1 MKYSEKPAPN
11 ALSRAVG
18 TAGSLEEGSSRQPR
32 RRRHTLRNLLH
43 NRPRQPACVL
53 GCAAVPRQAGRR
65 GAALRCHKAVS
76 HRARSVKCGAAC
88 QQGGAGPAPEV
99 SGTGNAS
106 PVHLSKSDGSAAA
119 CVHPW
124 DKGQPRDQGWWGIM
138 EPPSCCP
145 GSPPGAEA
153 PACPMSHL
161 PLIAL

>member
-1 MKYSEKPAPN
+1 MHRLE
-11 ALSRAVG
+11 LWGQQAV
-18 TAGSLEEGSSRQPR
+18 
-32 RRRHTLRNLLH
+32 LRK
-43 NRPRQPACVL
+43 
-53 GCAAVPRQAGRR
+53 AVPGSHKGGVTRSGISCTTAHVSLPAFSAVRLFPGRR
-65 GAALRCHKAVS
+65 GAALCGHKAMS
-76 HRARSVKCGAAC
+76 HCARSVKCGAAC
-88 QQGGAGPAPEV
+88 QQGGAGPAPKV

-106 PVHLSKSDGSAAA
+106 PVHPSNDGSAAA

-161 PLIAL
+161 PLIALKQLISLAG